1 MNDITLFQTYD
12 IKGGPELGRKNLP
25 VLQSALKAEK
35 LDGFIV
41 PHEDEYQNEYLPECN
56 DRLQWV
62 SGFTGSAG
70 AAVVMQDSAAIFVD
84 GRYTLQVRQQ
94 VDETLFDYERLE
106 DDGVSKWLRDTVK
119 PGQKIGYD
127 PKLHSPSALSRLKSA
142 IENAGGQAIALS
154 PNPIDVAWTDRPP
167 APISPIVIHP
177 TELAGKTHAEK
188 RTEISQAIEKHNAD
202 CALITAPSSIA
213 WLLNIRGGDVQCTPL
228 PLSTAIIHKD
238 GKVDFFV
245 RAEKLSSEVSQHL
258 GNEVSILD
266 EDSLEITLAKL
277 SGKTILMDP
286 NTASAWHF
294 NIAKTNGAEVKKAM
308 DPVALPKACKSE
320 AELKGTAEAHK
331 RDAAAIVKF
340 LHWLDTEAQSGEY
353 DEIAAATQLEL
364 FRHENDGLKDLSFE
378 SISGAGSNGA
388 VVHYRVNTETNLRL
402 EKGSLFLIDSGGQ
415 YQDGTTDI
423 TRTVPIG
430 EPSDEMRDR
439 FTRVLQGHIALA
451 TIRFPEGTTGPA
463 LDGFARAPLWAV
475 GLDYDHGT
483 GHGVG
488 VFLGVHEGPQR
499 ISKAP
504 NTVALQPGMIV
515 SNEPGY
521 YKTGEYGIR
530 IENLQYVTQATEIAG
545 GERPMMGFETLTLA
559 PIHRDLIDT
568 DILSRAER
576 DYVNDYHATVLRE
589 IGPRVEGE
597 VRDWLEQACKPI

>member
-1 MNDITLFQTYD
+1 MNDITLFQSYEV
-12 IKGGPELGRKNLP
+12 KGGPDYGRKNLP
-25 VLQSALKAEK
+25 VLQAALKAQK

-94 VDETLFDYERLE
+94 VDESLFAYERLE
-106 DDGVSKWLRDTVK
+106 DGGVAKCLREIVTK
-119 PGQKIGYD
+119 GQTIGYD
-127 PKLHSPSALSRLKSA
+127 PKLHSPAALSRLTAA
-142 IENAGGQAIALS
+142 IENAGGTAVSLS

-167 APISPIVIHP
+167 APLTPITIQP
-177 TELAGKTHAEK
+177 SELAGKTHNQK
-188 RTEISQAIEKHNAD
+188 RTEIANVISNKNAD
-202 CALITAPSSIA
+202 SALITAPASVA
-213 WLLNIRGGDVQCTPL
+213 WLLNIRGSDVQCTPL
-228 PLSTAIIHKD
+228 PLSTALIHKN
-238 GKVDFFV
+238 GQVDFFV
-245 RAEKLSSEVSQHL
+245 HSEKLSTDIRQYL
-258 GNEVSILD
+258 GNEISIR
-266 EDSLEITLAKL
+266 EEAELEAAL
-277 SGKTILMDP
+277 SEMSGQTILMDP

-294 NIAKTNGAEVKKAM
+294 NTAEAGGANVKKAM

-331 RDAAAIVKF
+331 RDAVAIVKF
-340 LHWLDTEAQSGEY
+340 LHWLDTEAQSGTY

-388 VVHYRVNTETNLRL
+388 VVHYRVNTDTNLRL

-430 EPSDEMRDR
+430 EPTDEMRDR

-463 LDGFARAPLWAV
+463 LDGFARAPLWAA

-504 NTVALQPGMIV
+504 NMVALRPGMIV

-530 IENLQYVTQATEIAG
+530 IENLQYVTEPSKISG

-559 PIHRDLIDT
+559 PIHRELIDT
-568 DILSRAER
+568 DLLSRSER
-576 DYVNDYHATVLRE
+576 DYINSYHAKVLEE
-589 IGPRVEGE
+589 IGSRVEGE
-597 VRDWLEQACKPI
+597 ILAWLKQACALI